1 MKLIT
6 AVIKPFK
13 LDDVKAALQA
23 FGVHGM
29 TVSEASGYGRQRGHT
44 EVYRGAEYQ
53 VDLVP
58 KVRVEV
64 LCDDEDVDDLLG
76 VIAKAAQTGR
86 IGDGKV
92 WIVPGGYHRPG
103 TYRRARGRSPLSS
116 VPRKGPVP
124 RVRRA
129 HGTAAPDL
137 RGAW

>member
-13 LDDVKAALQA
+13 LDEVKAALQA

-29 TVSEASGYGRQRGHT
+29 TVSEASGYGRQRGHKG
-44 EVYRGAEYQ
+44 VYGGAESQ

-58 KVRVEV
+58 TARIEV
-64 LCDDEDVDDLLG
+64 LGEDGDAEDLLG

-92 WIVPGGYHRPG
+92 WI
-103 TYRRARGRSPLSS
+103 SPIDI
-116 VPRKGPVP
+116 VV
-124 RVRRA
+124 RVRT
-129 HGTAAPDL
+129 GE
-137 RGAW
+137 RGS